1 MIAQSLLR
9 GASRRLEK
17 EIKSHALKL
26 EKAGVRALNKTAT
39 SVRQASSVEVR
50 QTLNIKASFVKRLL
64 VIRKARRGN
73 MRSSIEAT
81 YKKVPVI
88 QFSGV
93 RQTKK
98 GVSVRMR
105 KDKPRK
111 TFSSAFIAT
120 MPSGHKGVFRRSL
133 SAKKRTKGRPA
144 TSSPNL
150 KITEIH
156 GPNVQGIFADKTEKL
171 LLIGNPIL
179 EKNINRELEYELSK

>member
-1 MIAQSLLR
+1 MI
-9 GASRRLEK
+9 GASSVRKATRQLEK

-64 VIRKARRGN
+64 VIRKARRGQ
-73 MRSSIEAT
+73 MRSSIESS
-81 YKKVPVI
+81 YEKVPVI
-88 QFSGV
+88 QFGGV

-111 TFSSAFIAT
+111 TFSGAFIAK
-120 MPSGHKGVFRRSL
+120 MPNGHTGVFRRSL
-133 SAKKRTKGRPA
+133 SAGKRSKGRPS

-156 GPNVQGIFADKTEKL
+156 GPTVQGIFADKTDKI

-179 EKNINRELEYELSK
+179 EKNINRELEFELSK